1 MNLRRVFWPAFF
13 FVGLTRDELNHT
25 VNQIHHVFFDM
36 TVVFLDDDYEN
47 VEQLVICRISGM
59 KQLPSYKPVGPNRPS
74 RRQVSTEVG
83 C

>member
-1 MNLRRVFWPAFF
+1 MF
-13 FVGLTRDELNHT
+13 
-25 VNQIHHVFFDM
+25 FFDM

-47 VEQLVICRISGM
+47 IEQLVICRISGM